1 MVVTLNYRLNIFAFG
16 DCKGEINL
24 ALSDQ
29 RAALDFVRLHIRG
42 FGGDPVSS
50 HTQHS
55 FSIAELIIYLQ
66 DNITLAGES
75 AGAVYVHAH
84 MAMGVP
90 MRQAILQSGSLYLSP
105 PISTARAREIAAN
118 FENHLSTKSPASG
131 PELTLQTAPVEDI
144 LKTLEDTATVSLYL
158 QTEPGLENW
167 REELGQASRLLI
179 GDCEFEVRQPNSLPL
194 TQDLTC

>member
-105 PISTARAREIAAN
+105 PISTARARDFAAN
-118 FENHLSTKSPASG
+118 FESHLSTKSPASG

-167 REELGQASRLLI
+167 RGELGQASRLLI
-179 GDCEFEVRQPNSLPL
+179 GDCEFEVRQPNSLCPKSRP
-194 TQDLTC
+194 

>member
-1 MVVTLNYRLNIFAFG
+1 MV
-16 DCKGEINL
+16 
-24 ALSDQ
+24 
-29 RAALDFVRLHIRG
+29 
-42 FGGDPVSS
+42 
-50 HTQHS
+50 
-55 FSIAELIIYLQ
+55 
-66 DNITLAGES
+66 
-75 AGAVYVHAH
+75 
-84 MAMGVP
+84 MGVP

-105 PISTARAREIAAN
+105 PISTAKAKSIAANFEIHLTINARARDIAAN
-118 FENHLSTKSPASG
+118 FENHLSTNSPASG
-131 PELTLQTAPVEDI
+131 PELTLQTASVDDI